1 MADIIE
7 LLPDSVANQI
17 AAGEVIQRPASI
29 IKELLENSIDAGAD
43 HVKIIIKD
51 AGKTLVQ
58 VIDNGIGMSE
68 TDARMAFERHATS
81 KIKTSEDLFQIRTKG
96 FRGEALASI
105 VSIAQVDL
113 KTRQPEMETGTQLKM
128 AASQVDSQEP
138 VSCQV
143 GTNFAVRN
151 LFFNVPARRKFLKS
165 NTTEFKHI
173 VNEFQ
178 RVAMAHPEVEMELF
192 HNDNLVFNLT
202 KGNIK
207 QRLIQLFGKSMNQNL
222 NRIET
227 TTSIISVSGYI
238 GKPEYARK
246 TTGEQFF
253 FINNRYMRHPYFH
266 RAIIKAYEGLLPP
279 ESYPA
284 YFLYFEADPSSIDI
298 NIHPTKTEIKFEDE
312 RAIYQIIHAAVR
324 EAIGKA
330 NIGPTLDFETQ
341 GVVDIPVL
349 TNGTDVKQPEIP
361 INPNFN
367 PFETG
372 NKNQSGGGS
381 GGSGTYKHEK
391 SSIPSNWQDLYAAA
405 RSEDEFYQ
413 SKLNLDATTEE
424 TTETLAGGL
433 EYFQVKG
440 KYIITN
446 VKSGMLIVN
455 QRRAHERILYEEILR
470 SNQNAENLSQKTLY
484 PEKINLSSA
493 DYELIKELMED
504 MEKAGFEFSDLTND
518 TIVVQGVPAFINDQP
533 IVQVIETFLE
543 NFKQTEF
550 SNFDSLAGKMAAS
563 MAAASALPYGR
574 KLHTEEMRD
583 IVDKLFSCNEPN
595 YTPRGKKTLKI
606 ISMPEMEQLLEN

>member
-128 AASQVDSQEP
+128 AASHVDSQEP
-138 VSCQV
+138 VSCPV

-178 RVAMAHPEVEMELF
+178 RVAMAHPEVEMELY
-192 HNDNLVFNLT
+192 HNDNLVFHLT

-349 TNGTDVKQPEIP
+349 THNTDIKQPEIP

-372 NKNQSGGGS
+372 DKNK
-381 GGSGTYKHEK
+381 
-391 SSIPSNWQDLYAAA
+391 A
-405 RSEDEFYQ
+405 
-413 SKLNLDATTEE
+413 
-424 TTETLAGGL
+424 
-433 EYFQVKG
+433 
-440 KYIITN
+440 
-446 VKSGMLIVN
+446 
-455 QRRAHERILYEEILR
+455 
-470 SNQNAENLSQKTLY
+470 
-484 PEKINLSSA
+484 
-493 DYELIKELMED
+493 
-504 MEKAGFEFSDLTND
+504 
-518 TIVVQGVPAFINDQP
+518 
-533 IVQVIETFLE
+533 
-543 NFKQTEF
+543 
-550 SNFDSLAGKMAAS
+550 
-563 MAAASALPYGR
+563 
-574 KLHTEEMRD
+574 
-583 IVDKLFSCNEPN
+583 
-595 YTPRGKKTLKI
+595 
-606 ISMPEMEQLLEN
+606 